1 MNAAKNHS
9 PDTPSGYPF
18 RRWFVLA
25 VMMLGVMTLLGRA
38 LYLQLHEREFLLGEG
53 DARHQRVMPIPA
65 HRGMIVDRNGE
76 PLAISTPVDSV
87 WANPQETLPAR
98 DQLPTLAR
106 LLGTSEA
113 ALLSQ
118 LEGRSEREFVYLKR
132 GVDPD
137 AARQVM
143 ALNIPGIN
151 LQREYRRYYPM
162 GEVASHVL
170 GFTNI
175 DDDGQEGLELAF
187 NDWLS
192 GTPGA
197 KRVIKDR
204 LGRIIEDLDLI
215 KAASPGKDLR
225 LSLDRRIQYIA
236 YRELKAAVIQQ
247 HARSGSVVVL
257 DPNTGEVLAM
267 VNQPAFNPNNRLSL
281 HEDWTRNRA
290 VTDVFE
296 PGSTVKPFVIASA
309 IKSGLY
315 RPDSVIQTSPGWYMV
330 HGHTIQDEHDYG
342 RLHLAGVIRKS
353 SNVGAAKIALSLP
366 PGALWQSY
374 ARVGFGLLT
383 GSEFPGEAQ
392 GSLSNYE
399 GWGDFERAT
408 LAFGYGLAT
417 TPLQLARAYAVIAA
431 DGVRP
436 SISYTPAQ
444 HGAHGVRV
452 MSISV
457 ARKLRTMLEGV
468 VSIGGTAPMASVEG
482 YKVAGKTGTVHISTA
497 GGYAE
502 NRYISIFAGMAPASH
517 PALMVVVVVE
527 EPRGEYYGGQVAA
540 PVFSRI
546 LDGGLRLLNVR
557 PDDLPQL
564 QVRSPEIKAAPDDA

>member
-564 QVRSPEIKAAPDDA
+564 QVRSPELKAAPDDA

>member
-383 GSEFPGEAQ
+383 GSGFPGEAQ

-540 PVFSRI
+540 PIFSRI

>member
-1 MNAAKNHS
+1 
-9 PDTPSGYPF
+9 
-18 RRWFVLA
+18 
-25 VMMLGVMTLLGRA
+25 
-38 LYLQLHEREFLLGEG
+38 
-53 DARHQRVMPIPA
+53 
-65 HRGMIVDRNGE
+65 
-76 PLAISTPVDSV
+76 
-87 WANPQETLPAR
+87 
-98 DQLPTLAR
+98 
-106 LLGTSEA
+106 
-113 ALLSQ
+113 
-118 LEGRSEREFVYLKR
+118 
-132 GVDPD
+132 
-137 AARQVM
+137 
-143 ALNIPGIN
+143 
-151 LQREYRRYYPM
+151 
-162 GEVASHVL
+162 
-170 GFTNI
+170 
-175 DDDGQEGLELAF
+175 
-187 NDWLS
+187 
-192 GTPGA
+192 
-197 KRVIKDR
+197 
-204 LGRIIEDLDLI
+204 
-215 KAASPGKDLR
+215 
-225 LSLDRRIQYIA
+225 
-236 YRELKAAVIQQ
+236 
-247 HARSGSVVVL
+247 
-257 DPNTGEVLAM
+257 M

>member
-65 HRGMIVDRNGE
+65 HRGMIVDRNGD

-374 ARVGFGLLT
+374 ASVGFGLLT

-546 LDGGLRLLNVR
+546 MDGGLRLLNVR

>member
-452 MSISV
+452 MSISI

-564 QVRSPEIKAAPDDA
+564 QVRSPELKAAPDDA

>member
-1 MNAAKNHS
+1 MNAATNHS
-9 PDTPSGYPF
+9 HDRPSDYPF

-106 LLGTSEA
+106 LLGTSDA

-162 GEVASHVL
+162 GEVASHIL

-383 GSEFPGEAQ
+383 GSGFPGEAQ

-452 MSISV
+452 MSIFV

-502 NRYISIFAGMAPASH
+502 NRYTSIFAGMAPASH

-546 LDGGLRLLNVR
+546 MDGGLRLLNVR

-564 QVRSPEIKAAPDDA
+564 QVRSPGLKAAPDDA

>member
-9 PDTPSGYPF
+9 LDTPSGYPF

-374 ARVGFGLLT
+374 ASVGFGLLT

>member
-65 HRGMIVDRNGE
+65 HRGMIVDRNGD

-374 ARVGFGLLT
+374 ASVGFGLLT